1 MLKEQEINLVSL
13 VDRFHD
19 EDRCRRYLEGL
30 RWPDGLEC
38 PRCGGKVI
46 SQHNHSQ
53 PTGLR
58 FMPLS
63 LLCYRWHHLSRFPSS
78 FVEMVSCSLPHRRE

>member
-30 RWPDGLEC
+30 RWPGGLEC

-46 SQHNHSQ
+46 SHITTRHQLDCDSCRY
-53 PTGLR
+53 R
-58 FMPLS
+58 FSVTAGTIFHDSHLPL
-63 LLCYRWHHLSRFPSS
+63 
-78 FVEMVSCSLPHRRE
+78 